1 MKHVISNVNS
11 VIWVTLS
18 NKCSYQI
25 TSVEELDKIV
35 EKNPNENWGKIIK
48 DIHHTRHN
56 KRPSLYW
63 NKANI
68 AAIFF
73 TGVMVGS
80 MGYFLSSI
88 VKNPPS
94 HDATL
99 STQMLTGSIT
109 PTQSCN
115 ASPSNPPAFDKS
127 RVNDSLASLEKM
139 KKSTAGF
146 RKSLID
152 LESISEIESQ
162 LDSEKYPFGYN

>member
-1 MKHVISNVNS
+1 MKHVISNEKS

-18 NKCSYQI
+18 NKRSYQI
-25 TSVEELDKIV
+25 TSVAELDQIV

-56 KRPSLYW
+56 KRPSSYW
-63 NKANI
+63 NNANV

-73 TGVMVGS
+73 AGVLVGS

-88 VKNPPS
+88 VKNPPLN
-94 HDATL
+94 DAAL
-99 STQMLTGSIT
+99 STQMLTGSST
-109 PTQSCN
+109 SAQSCN
-115 ASPSNPPAFDKS
+115 ASPTNPPVFDRS
-127 RVNDSLASLEKM
+127 RINDSLASLEKM
-139 KKSTAGF
+139 KKSTAGY

-152 LESISEIESQ
+152 FESISKIESQ